1 MSHLI
6 TISFGR
12 MLRSKYIFLNILTQL
27 GNFKNIVLTVDI
39 KSSIFINLDWIISLI
54 QWNTMG

>member
-27 GNFKNIVLTVDI
+27 ENFKNIVMTVDI
-39 KSSIFINLDWIISLI
+39 NSSIFINLD
-54 QWNTMG
+54 